1 MSSHQYEVALFG
13 EFFSRDLKPILNRI
27 TFYSESSHPMHAR
40 EVVFEPMDAQYQRTH
55 EGSQESHLLRARKDL
70 IGTSG
75 EEDTGWILYS
85 YLKPESVRAHPEAT
99 VRPWAT
105 CHVVG
110 DALSFANALGYVCVL
125 ILLILASSNEGSSRR
140 SQIYKRGYLF
150 RRGSLIIQMF
160 QQEQVDPKTHKPI
173 PAHSDTLWEVEVK
186 TAAPIRN
193 SQETPLNGAIEQ
205 VLHVQMLMKGLLDL
219 RRKD

>member
-40 EVVFEPMDAQYQRTH
+40 EVVFEPINAQYQRTH

-70 IGTSG
+70 ISTSG
-75 EEDTGWILYS
+75 EEDPGWILYS

-110 DALSFANALGYVCVL
+110 DALSFANALGYV
-125 ILLILASSNEGSSRR
+125 RR

-150 RRGSLIIQMF
+150 RRGSLVIQMF
-160 QQEQVDPKTHKPI
+160 QQEQVDGKTHKPI

-193 SQETPLNGAIEQ
+193 SQETPLSGAIEQ
-205 VLHVQMLMKGLLDL
+205 VLQVQMLMKGLLDL
-219 RRKD
+219 RRQDL